1 MKKLKKSFLIFL
13 TISLVIGGLYSRGL
27 TLEKWDKDDP
37 ITDEWN
43 LMDLLIVR
51 PMGIGAGIIGTG
63 LFVLTLPFTIPTRGV
78 DDAAKIFILNPFKFS
93 FVREFPDENM

>member
-1 MKKLKKSFLIFL
+1 MKRLKKSFLIFL
-13 TISLVIGGLYSRGL
+13 TISFAIGGLYSRGL
-27 TLEKWDKDDP
+27 ALEKWDKDDP

-43 LMDLLIVR
+43 LIDLLVAR
-51 PMGIGAGIIGTG
+51 PVGIGAGIIGAG
-63 LFVLTLPFTIPTRGV
+63 MFVLTLPFTIPTRSV